1 MGPQYIFSINVNNTD
16 IDVILFLDPRKVFF
30 AQSHT
35 HSGYEF
41 HYIRD
46 GSAKLRIDNET
57 HILHPNGCYLIAKGK
72 FHNVDMISEKI
83 TRLGAL
89 ITFHNNKDA
98 HSNPFEKLPAL
109 TEIPLRENL
118 ATSLELLLDNLLK
131 KKDDPSFEE
140 YTKAA
145 FTLVFINLF
154 RSLSLETFAKKS
166 SETNDEYIPHLSD
179 EAKKDKILSYFHN
192 NLATANLDDLGKIV
206 HLGKRQLERFLKD
219 KMGESFSSF
228 YKKYRIEHAK
238 SLIISN
244 KNSLEEIAF
253 LSGYNSYK
261 GFYLAFQDYVGMN
274 PQSFK
279 ESIHG
284 RHK

>member
-1 MGPQYIFSINVNNTD
+1 MGPQYIFSINVNNTE
-16 IDVILFLDPRKVFF
+16 IDVILFLDPTKVFY

-46 GSAKLRIDNET
+46 GSAKLSIGNES
-57 HILHPNGCYLIAKGK
+57 HNLEPDGCYLISKGS
-72 FHNVDMISEKI
+72 FHKIDMISEKI

-89 ITFHNNKDA
+89 ITFHNENA
-98 HSNPFEKLPAL
+98 TAYNPLEKLPPF
-109 TEIPLRENL
+109 TEIPIQKNL
-118 ATSLELLLDNLLK
+118 ANSLTLLLDNLLDK
-131 KKDDPSFEE
+131 KVDSSFEE

-145 FTLVFINLF
+145 FTLVFIDLF
-154 RSLSLETFAKKS
+154 RSLSLETFANKS
-166 SETNDEYIPHLSD
+166 SNSDEYLPHLSD
-179 EAKKDKILSYFHN
+179 EAKKDKILQYFHN
-192 NLATANLDDLGKIV
+192 NLATANLDDLSKIV

-219 KMGESFSSF
+219 KMGENFSSF

-261 GFYLAFQDYVGMN
+261 GFYLAFQSYTGMN
-274 PQSFK
+274 PQAFK
-279 ESIHG
+279 EDILS
-284 RHK
+284 RQK